1 MPTMRGLPSMHCRSR
16 YKSTMESSRS
26 SHAPS
31 LQLRPAP
38 ATPSS
43 DGRGHSDAA
52 AWLQE
57 RGVRPHNAAT
67 FLRRSGCRT
76 IADLAI
82 FLRFQLPPPEYA
94 SSECIH
100 TEMHELLGV
109 PPSAAQRIIS
119 GLGIMRAPLPSESLI
134 VVYMDL
140 RMPPAPRSPSLLE
153 S

>member
-1 MPTMRGLPSMHCRSR
+1 
-16 YKSTMESSRS
+16 MESSRS

-67 FLRRSGCRT
+67 FLRRSGCVT
-76 IADLAI
+76 VADVALY
-82 FLRFQLPPPEYA
+82 LRLQLPPLQFA
-94 SSECIH
+94 NGDGIND
-100 TEMHELLGV
+100 EMRVQLGV
-109 PPSAAQRIIS
+109 AGRAAQRIIS
-119 GLGIMRAPLPSESLI
+119 
-134 VVYMDL
+134 DL
-140 RMPPAPRSPSLLE
+140 NIAGENPPEL
-153 S
+153 